1 MEIEFG
7 KLHLPEFDV
16 PEGYSAY
23 EYLTKLCLDGYK
35 KKISKKRQQIETV
48 RYTDGLNMNLRL

>member
-35 KKISKKRQQIETV
+35 KKRYPKRGS
-48 RYTDGLNMNLRL
+48 R